1 MCARLSW
8 MLSFRVHV
16 KLLYRIISYLHC
28 CIVLLS
34 VWCIYRFRYISRT
47 MAKAAV
53 WVNSRL
59 PCLHSAQFT
68 WNISPWRR
76 CRGNTG
82 GSTAM
87 LRCLSVTFGRRR
99 QRWRCIHSE
108 PSSRWWRMKTLKLH
122 SMTVSDTFVLW
133 HLHIICSSVQ
143 PVKLL
148 LTPSPSL
155 KLFVLPWHLLLVKAK
170 LHLSDIIFFLY

>member
-1 MCARLSW
+1 

-16 KLLYRIISYLHC
+16 KLLYRIISYLHWC
-28 CIVLLS
+28 NVLLS

-68 WNISPWRR
+68 WSISPWRR

-87 LRCLSVTFGRRR
+87 LRCSSVTFGRRR
-99 QRWRCIHSE
+99 RRWRCIHSE
-108 PSSRWWRMKTLKLH
+108 PSSKWWRMTTLKLR

-133 HLHIICSSVQ
+133 HLFHHVLSCSTNDTAASAFTVSEAFRSSMTSFSCESQ
-143 PVKLL
+143 AA
-148 LTPSPSL
+148 SQWS
-155 KLFVLPWHLLLVKAK
+155 
-170 LHLSDIIFFLY
+170 